1 MSTAAQS
8 RRAPRLCRVPVLG
21 AVSSPAHGA
30 QADVRAMALGPP
42 WRERWKSSG
51 CFSMGDGCWEGVA
64 EQKVRHVC
72 TGSCALAAPW
82 VPFVWAVS
90 MGLSVPWFSHAVAPE
105 ALWPLGVSPI
115 SAPCRGW
122 SCPAPTPAVDSLG
135 VPIWIIFPLCSDHL
149 QPSPPLFSS
158 PLSRVSDSPP
168 AKGWSSTV
176 NREQLQAGPAP
187 ATRFSLP
194 VPSQGLQSL
203 SHCSPFWGPNT
214 TGGCRAA
221 ACPHRHPKPRC
232 SRSRAE
238 DGWWV
243 KEGRLQV
250 WLQSCHRAATE
261 VF

>member
-1 MSTAAQS
+1 MGAGKGWLS
-8 RRAPRLCRVPVLG
+8 RRFGTSAPGAARWLRRGSLSFGLCLWGCPCRG
-21 AVSSPAHGA
+21 SPMLWLP
-30 QADVRAMALGPP
+30 RP
-42 WRERWKSSG
+42 SG
-51 CFSMGDGCWEGVA
+51 HW
-64 EQKVRHVC
+64 
-72 TGSCALAAPW
+72 
-82 VPFVWAVS
+82 
-90 MGLSVPWFSHAVAPE
+90 
-105 ALWPLGVSPI
+105 GVSPI
-115 SAPCRGW
+115 SAPYRGW

-203 SHCSPFWGPNT
+203 SHCSPFWGPNA

-221 ACPHRHPKPRC
+221 TCPHRHPKPRC